1 MPTLQDIEV
10 FVGAVEAGSLSAAA
24 RLLDLTPAVASAAL
38 KRMEAE
44 LGVALFV
51 RSTRS
56 LRLTR
61 EGERFLPHCRMALQA
76 LAAGR
81 EELAS
86 AREEVGG
93 TLQLAVPSDLGR
105 SVLLPWLDEF
115 LAHHPALSLRIHISD
130 RMADVYRQPVDIALR
145 YGVPP
150 DSSLVALP
158 IALSNSRVLCASP
171 AYLARRGTPTDPRE
185 LGEHE
190 CLCYMLSDEVYDR
203 WRFSRDGSFVTVAVR
218 SRRVADDGE
227 LVRRWALAG
236 QGIAYKSA
244 LDVWGDITAGRL
256 VHVCPEWIGEHAPLY
271 LVSPDRRQLSPV
283 VQTLRLFLQSRCE
296 ALLGLRGVEIKNR

>member
-1 MPTLQDIEV
+1 MPNLQDIEV
-10 FVGAVEAGSLSAAA
+10 FVDAVEAGSLSAAA

-38 KRMEAE
+38 KRLEAE

-61 EGERFLPHCRMALQA
+61 EGEGFLPHCRVALEA

-86 AREEVGG
+86 TREAVSGS
-93 TLQLAVPSDLGR
+93 LQLSMPSDLGR
-105 SVLLPWLDEF
+105 NVLLPWIDEF
-115 LAHHPALSLRIHISD
+115 LSHHPALSLRVHISD
-130 RMADVYRQPVDIALR
+130 RIADVYRQPVDIALR

-150 DSSLVALP
+150 DSSFVALP
-158 IALSNSRVLCASP
+158 IALHNTRVLCASP
-171 AYLARRGTPTDPRE
+171 AYLARRGTPSDPRE
-185 LGEHE
+185 VGEHE

-203 WRFSRDGSFVTVAVR
+203 WRFSRDGRFLTVPVR
-218 SRRVADDGE
+218 SRRIADDGE

-236 QGIAYKSA
+236 HGLAYKSA
-244 LDVWGDITAGRL
+244 FDVWSDFAAGRL
-256 VHVCPEWIGEHAPLY
+256 VHVCPEWTGEHAPLY
-271 LVSPDRRQLSPV
+271 LICPDRRQLSPV
-283 VQTLRLFLQSRCE
+283 VQALRVFLQSRCE
-296 ALLGLRGVEIKNR
+296 ALLALGM